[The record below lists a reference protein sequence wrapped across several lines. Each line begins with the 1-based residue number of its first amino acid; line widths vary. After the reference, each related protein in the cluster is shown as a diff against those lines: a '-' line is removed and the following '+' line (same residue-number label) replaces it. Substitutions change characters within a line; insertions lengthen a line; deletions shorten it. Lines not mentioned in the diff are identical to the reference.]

1 MEYGMNKDKIIDAM
15 FEAMAKGELS
25 YQLVRLPFLGNG
37 LFLDFRNGLIA
48 GEVKGLKN
56 GNS

>member
-1 MEYGMNKDKIIDAM
+1 MNKDKIIDAM